1 MKNLEKNKF
10 QQQLIDKLNHG
21 EISLGQA
28 VQHIRT
34 GLYQMTQANYAR
46 LCKVSEKTLRE
57 VEKGNT
63 DPRLSI
69 VENLLRPGGFSLSAR
84 LKVNQVKSMSELVD
98 NNLL

>member
-1 MKNLEKNKF
+1 MKSSDKTQF
-10 QQQLIDKLNHG
+10 QQQVIDKLNRG

-28 VQHIRT
+28 VQQIRT

-69 VENLLRPGGFSLSAR
+69 VENLLRPGGFTLTAR
-84 LKVNQVKSMSELVD
+84 LKVNQVKSMSELVG